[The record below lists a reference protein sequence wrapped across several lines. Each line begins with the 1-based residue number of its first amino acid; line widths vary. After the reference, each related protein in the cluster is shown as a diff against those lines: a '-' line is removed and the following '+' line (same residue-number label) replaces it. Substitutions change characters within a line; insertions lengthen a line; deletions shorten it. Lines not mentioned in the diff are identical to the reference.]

1 MPLPIRHLAL
11 NADDVQRA
19 KSFYETVFGWR
30 LQPWGPPDYYQQQPT
45 REGEPII
52 ALHGRREFQ
61 PGWKM
66 RGVEATIAVEDIAQ
80 MKAAVEGAGGRV
92 VAEPYY
98 IDGVGKLFYFA
109 DPEGNVL
116 GAMQYDA
123 DADPH

>member
-1 MPLPIRHLAL
+1 MSLPIRHLAL

-30 LQPWGPPDYYQQQPT
+30 LQPWGPPDYYQQQPS

-66 RGVEATIAVEDIAQ
+66 LGLEATLAVEDIARMQ
-80 MKAAVEGAGGRV
+80 AAGEAAGRRV
-92 VAEPYY
+92 VARVYF
-98 IDGVGKLFYFA
+98 IDGVGKLF
-109 DPEGNVL
+109 
-116 GAMQYDA
+116 
-123 DADPH
+123 

>member
-19 KSFYETVFGWR
+19 KTFYETVFGWR

-52 ALHGRREFQ
+52 ALHGRREFE
-61 PGWKM
+61 PGGKM
-66 RGVEATIAVEDIAQ
+66 LGLEATLAVEDVAQ
-80 MKAAVEGAGGRV
+80 MQRAVEAAGGRI
-92 VAEPYY
+92 VAPVYY

-109 DPEGNVL
+109 DTEGNVL

-123 DADPH
+123 ESR